1 MCLTAIPP
9 ANFARPRYDS
19 TLQIGSSLRR
29 AWTQILTGEDYDEHM
44 AAIGQAQAAAEL
56 TAELIQSA
64 DLPPDSRVVIAG
76 AGTGQMFGLL
86 NPALFQPFALI
97 CTDINLKFLA
107 RLRARL
113 LRHNLN
119 AFLLADDIERTSL
132 PEAPDFLLAVLL
144 LEQIDWR
151 NGVEAIAALRPSRCG
166 IIIQENPAGM
176 TSAVTPGRP
185 IPASMAA
192 AFQTAQPKLVP
203 RDELLTA
210 FDARG
215 YCCARTC
222 ACEVADG
229 KQLVSLLFEE
239 TDCLRNSCTV

>member
-1 MCLTAIPP
+1 M
-9 ANFARPRYDS
+9 N
-19 TLQIGSSLRR
+19 SSLRL
-29 AWTQILTGEDYDEHM
+29 AWAEILTGEDYDEHM
-44 AAIGQAQAAAEL
+44 AVIGQAEAAAEL
-56 TAELIQSA
+56 TAALIQDA
-64 DLPPDSRVVIAG
+64 DLPAGSRVVIAG

-113 LRHNLN
+113 LRQNLN

-132 PEAPDFLLAVLL
+132 LLAPDLLLAVLL

-151 NGVEAIAALRPSRCG
+151 NGAEAIAALRPARCG
-166 IIIQENPAGM
+166 IVIQENPAGM

-192 AFQTAQPKLVP
+192 AFKAAQPKLVP
-203 RDELLTA
+203 RDELLAA

-215 YCCARTC
+215 YRCVRACAH
-222 ACEVADG
+222 EVADG

-239 TDCLRNSCTV
+239 TDCLRNSCRV